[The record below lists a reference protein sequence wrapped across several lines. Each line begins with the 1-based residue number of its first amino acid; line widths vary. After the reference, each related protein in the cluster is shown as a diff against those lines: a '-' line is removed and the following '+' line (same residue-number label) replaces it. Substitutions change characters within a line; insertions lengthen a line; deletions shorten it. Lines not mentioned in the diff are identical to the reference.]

1 MGHITPQM
9 FGAKGDWNDTAG
21 VGTDDTQA
29 FKQAIAYAINQGYKK
44 LYVPAGN
51 YYITDT
57 LNLGENYT
65 GDKGIA
71 IEGENW
77 ISTKF
82 FFKPTSNDHACFES
96 KGGSDPYQQIYQR
109 RDDYA
114 GQGRVIYGHRLS
126 DKWFLLHAA

>member
-71 IEGENW
+71 IEGEN
-77 ISTKF
+77 
-82 FFKPTSNDHACFES
+82 
-96 KGGSDPYQQIYQR
+96 
-109 RDDYA
+109 
-114 GQGRVIYGHRLS
+114 
-126 DKWFLLHAA
+126 